1 MAELY
6 ERLEELRESDF
17 YPFHMPGHKR
27 NMTGH
32 PLEEVFGID
41 ITEID
46 GFDNLHHPEDLLKRM
61 QQDAAT
67 IYQVDETFF
76 LVNGSTCGLQA
87 AISATITKGKK
98 LLMARNCHKAAY
110 NTCYIRE
117 IDISYLYPQET
128 EHPMIYGS
136 ISPKDV
142 EDKLKEDPTI
152 GAVLVTSPNY
162 DGVLSDIKK
171 IAELAHKYGV
181 ILIVDEAHGAH
192 LPFASLFPQ
201 SAISCGAD
209 LVVQSLHKTLPS
221 MTQTALLHVQGERV
235 NRERLRQFLSI
246 YQTSSPSYVFMATM
260 QQCIENVYKNRVW
273 LFQELSDR
281 IDGFLENTANLK
293 HLRVLSREWAKH
305 NGVYNFDK
313 CKILVSTEKCILN
326 GEQIYEILLKQY
338 HLQME
343 MASKDYVLGIAT
355 VCDSEEGFLRLE
367 KALKEIDSLC
377 EQGMDVITK
386 RFPFIEK
393 QELSCMEYITE
404 SHFLF
409 KERIEETKVFPI
421 YIACEMEKEQMELN
435 AAVGKVSGE
444 FVYLYPPGVPMIV
457 PGERITEEMVSFW
470 RQCMKMG
477 LPLQG
482 MQDYTCKT
490 IIVLK

>member
-6 ERLEELRESDF
+6 ERLEELRDSDF

-27 NMTGH
+27 TMVGH
-32 PLEEVFGID
+32 PLKEVFGID

-128 EHPMIYGS
+128 EHAMIYGS
-136 ISPKDV
+136 ISPRDV
-142 EDKLKEDPTI
+142 EEKLKNDPTI
-152 GAVLVTSPNY
+152 GAVLITSPNY
-162 DGVLSDIKK
+162 DGVVSDIKR
-171 IAELAHKYGV
+171 IAEIAHEYDV
-181 ILIVDEAHGAH
+181 LLIVDEAHGAH
-192 LPFASLFPQ
+192 LPYSSLFPQ
-201 SAISCGAD
+201 SAVSCGAD

-221 MTQTALLHVQGERV
+221 MTQTALLHVQGYRV
-235 NRERLRQFLSI
+235 NRQRLRQFLSM

-260 QQCIENVYKNRVW
+260 QQCIESVYKNRVE
-273 LFQELSDR
+273 LFQKLSDR
-281 IDGFLENTANLK
+281 IDRFLENTANLK
-293 HLRVLSREWAKH
+293 HLKVLSREWAIG

-338 HLQME
+338 YLQME
-343 MASKDYVLGIAT
+343 MASKDYVLGITT
-355 VCDSEEGFLRLE
+355 VCDSDEGFCRLE
-367 KALKEIDSLC
+367 RALNEIDGLC
-377 EQGMDVITK
+377 ERGIEVVRN

-393 QELSCMEYITE
+393 QEPDQGEVLE
-404 SHFLF
+404 SLQVLY
-409 KERIEETKVFPI
+409 KERIEETRVFPI
-421 YIACEMEKEQMELN
+421 YIAMEMEQQQMELK

-470 RQCMKMG
+470 MQCKKMG

-482 MQDYTCKT
+482 MQDFTCKT
-490 IIVLK
+490 IVVLK

>member
-6 ERLEELRESDF
+6 DRLEELKESDF

-27 NMTGH
+27 NMVGH
-32 PLEEVFGID
+32 PLEDIFGID

-46 GFDNLHHPEDLLKRM
+46 GFDNLHHPIDLLKRM
-61 QQDAAT
+61 QEEAAS
-67 IYQVDETFF
+67 IYQMEETYF

-87 AISATITKGKK
+87 AISATITKGNK

-117 IDISYLYPQET
+117 IDTLYLYPQDT
-128 EHPMIYGS
+128 KHPMIYGS
-136 ISPKDV
+136 ISPEDV
-142 EDKLKEDPTI
+142 EKHLKNVPAI
-152 GAVLVTSPNY
+152 GAVLITSPNY
-162 DGVLSDIKK
+162 DGVVSDIKK
-171 IAELAHKYGV
+171 IAELAHEYGA

-192 LPFASLFPQ
+192 LPYTSLFPQ
-201 SAISCGAD
+201 SALCCGAD

-221 MTQTALLHVQGERV
+221 MTQTALLHVQGKRV
-235 NRERLRQFLSI
+235 NRERLRQFLAI

-260 QQCIENVYKNRVW
+260 QQCVENVYKNRDR
-273 LFQELSDR
+273 LFGELSDR
-281 IDGFLENTANLK
+281 IDRFLENTINLK
-293 HLRVLSREWAKH
+293 HLRVLSREWAIG
-305 NGVYNFDK
+305 NGVYDFDK

-326 GEQIYEILLKQY
+326 GEQIYEILLKRY

-355 VCDSEEGFLRLE
+355 VCDSEEGFYRLE
-367 KALKEIDSLC
+367 KALKEMDSLC
-377 EQGMDVITK
+377 EQGIDVIRNT
-386 RFPFIEK
+386 FPFIENFE
-393 QELSCMEYITE
+393 Q
-404 SHFLF
+404 SHLENVTQLQVLF

-421 YIACEMEKEQMELN
+421 YIACEMEKEQMKLQD
-435 AAVGKVSGE
+435 AVGKVSGE

-470 RQCMKMG
+470 TKCVEIG

-482 MQDYTCKT
+482 MQDFTCKT
-490 IIVLK
+490 IVVLK